1 MTNAELAGA
10 HLQNSVLQATCH
22 DAIQTNSHL
31 EGADLTHASL
41 TVVVSGGIT
50 GTTSLR
56 VNWQLT
62 ANGYLIGPYASLTN
76 ATLTGENLTNARLDC
91 VNLSGTDLTNANP
104 TGAALTGVTGA
115 AKYNTATTLPAGFN
129 PIAAGWVLIC

>member
-1 MTNAELAGA
+1 
-10 HLQNSVLQATCH
+10 
-22 DAIQTNSHL
+22 
-31 EGADLTHASL
+31 
-41 TVVVSGGIT
+41 
-50 GTTSLR
+50 

-76 ATLTGENLTNARLDC
+76 ATLTGE
-91 VNLSGTDLTNANP
+91 
-104 TGAALTGVTGA
+104 ALTGVTGA